1 MTFRVGQK
9 VVCVRNA
16 PQGQELKYST
26 GLQSNKIK
34 IGSTYTIRD
43 IDLRAVH
50 LHGVAT
56 VRLDEVV
63 NETYMSSVGEW
74 ETGYPETCFRPIF
87 DKQTDISFAHEI
99 LHRVSR
105 KQTERV

>member
-1 MTFRVGQK
+1 MTFRIGQK

-16 PQGQELKYST
+16 PQGQEIKYST
-26 GLQSNKIK
+26 VLQSKKLK

-43 IDLRAVH
+43 IDMRAVH

-56 VRLDEVV
+56 VRLDEIV

-74 ETGYPETCFRPIF
+74 ETGYPETCFRPIV
-87 DKQTDISFAHEI
+87 DKQTDISIFTAM
-99 LHRVSR
+99 LNTKKVR
-105 KQTERV
+105 ERA